1 MPSPVGTFRYPLPC
15 SCKDAC
21 MSETKDTEDRLF
33 VTALA
38 RGLDVLAAYKAGD
51 RALGN
56 AELAQR
62 TGLPKSTVSRLTHT
76 LCKLGYLNQD
86 ESGKYGPAPAV
97 LTLGFAALA
106 GLDLRDRAR
115 TPMQA
120 LSDETGLSVT
130 LGVQQGTRVVY
141 VETRRASTRVGLRLE
156 VGSTVPLATTA
167 IGRALYAALPEAE
180 RTALTPILAQE
191 YGARWPEVQ
200 TRLDHACTEVAR
212 QGFCASFGEFEP
224 DIHAVAVPI
233 QGVSPL
239 MAVNCSGPAYRLKP
253 EEWARE
259 IAPKVLALAR
269 SLAAC
274 RT

>member
-1 MPSPVGTFRYPLPC
+1 MPES
-15 SCKDAC
+15 KDV
-21 MSETKDTEDRLF
+21 EDRLF

-62 TGLPKSTVSRLTHT
+62 TRLPKSTVSRLTYT

-115 TPMQA
+115 KPMQQ

-167 IGRALYAALPEAE
+167 IGRALYAAMPEAD
-180 RTALTPILAQE
+180 RTALQPVLAEE
-191 YGARWPEVQ
+191 YGGRWPEISA
-200 TRLDHACTEVAR
+200 RLDDARTDVAQ
-212 QGFCASFGEFEP
+212 QGFCASFGEFEQ

-233 QGVSPL
+233 QGVTPL

-253 EEWARE
+253 DDWARE
-259 IAPKVLALAR
+259 IAPKVLALAQ
-269 SLAAC
+269 SLGS
-274 RT
+274 

>member
-1 MPSPVGTFRYPLPC
+1 
-15 SCKDAC
+15 

-167 IGRALYAALPEAE
+167 IGRACYAGLPPSEQAMLRPLLAARYGDAWPAHEA
-180 RTALTPILAQE
+180 RLAAAGE
-191 YGARWPEVQ
+191 E
-200 TRLDHACTEVAR
+200 AR
-212 QGFCASFGEFEP
+212 QRGFCTSFGEFEP
-224 DIHAVAVPI
+224 DV
-233 QGVSPL
+233 
-239 MAVNCSGPAYRLKP
+239 MAVGVALPPLVAGHGAMCLNASGPVFAFDENDMAGRIGPAL
-253 EEWARE
+253 
-259 IAPKVLALAR
+259 LALR
-269 SLAAC
+269 DQIMP
-274 RT
+274 RK